1 LEHDTLPH
9 PSFFRFSQ
17 ELLEKYRTD
26 ERIMMISGC
35 NFQFGNRRTD
45 YSYYF
50 SKCVHCWGWA
60 TWRRAWHKY
69 DLNMTLW
76 PEFRDG
82 GWMNDVLG
90 PGAGAAY
97 WQRVF
102 ELTYRG
108 YVDTWDYQWVF
119 SCFAQNA
126 LNIQPTTNLI
136 SNIGFG
142 PDATHTGNT
151 SSRVANISIHPV
163 EFPLKHPSILVRDS
177 IADQFTQQLYNTG
190 EM

>member
-1 LEHDTLPH
+1 LPH

-45 YSYYF
+45 HSYYF

-60 TWRRAWHKY
+60 TWRRAWQKY
-69 DLNMTLW
+69 DLHMKLW

-82 GWMNDVLG
+82 GWINDVLVPG
-90 PGAGAAY
+90 PGAAY
-97 WQRVF
+97 WQRIF
-102 ELTYRG
+102 DLTYRG

-119 SCFAQNA
+119 SCSTQNA
-126 LNIQPTTNLI
+126 LNIQPNVNLI

-142 PDATHTGNT
+142 ADATHTGNK
-151 SSRVANISIHPV
+151 SSRVADMSISPM
-163 EFPLKHPSILVRDS
+163 EFPLKHPSFMVRDS
-177 IADQFTQQLYNTG
+177 IADQYTQQLYNTG